1 MASVL
6 NYDVTVERIMKGDIP
21 EITNRTTDII
31 IHVPDGVGVTYSN
44 IMARL
49 LLQTVNDTTPE
60 EIIGERVEIYDRL
73 MNVVSQC
80 RFGRLFNMIEGL
92 NSVVG
97 PYLTRSDVFSSN
109 RVRNNVLSFA
119 VDWWMMDAEQ
129 RNKVLVID
137 EVDDVDKAATYVEDD
152 SQVPVEASQKQVLE
166 DVEDDS
172 QVPVEA
178 ESDGDHPVTAYCVV
192 E

>member
-21 EITNRTTDII
+21 EVTNRTTDII

-137 EVDDVDKAATYVEDD
+137 EVDDIDKAATYVEDEN
-152 SQVPVEASQKQVLE
+152 VEASQKQVLE

>member
-21 EITNRTTDII
+21 EVTNRTTDII
-31 IHVPDGVGVTYSN
+31 IHVPDGVGVAYSN
-44 IMARL
+44 IMAKL
-49 LLQTVNDTTPE
+49 LLQTVDDTTPE

-97 PYLTRSDVFSSN
+97 PYLTRSDIFSSN

-137 EVDDVDKAATYVEDD
+137 EVDGVDKAATYVEDEN
-152 SQVPVEASQKQVLE
+152 VEAAQEQVLE
-166 DVEDDS
+166 DEDDS

-178 ESDGDHPVTAYCVV
+178 ESDGDHPATAFCVV